1 MFNTHPTSPSLC
13 IQQMSKITGS
23 QYNYGTSLIH
33 KDFDCNDYILKV
45 NVYFEVLSQAI
56 ILFRY
61 SDPNNFYALEI
72 NLNG

>member
-1 MFNTHPTSPSLC
+1 
-13 IQQMSKITGS
+13 MSKITGS